1 MNSILFRADASPKI
15 GAGHVARCL
24 ALANVLANLECECV
38 FAIGPET
45 LNTAPAL
52 QRAGYE
58 MLIADGD
65 EEDTARALAQ
75 RFRDRVDWVVI
86 DHYGIDAAAEK
97 HYRPLAR
104 RLMVID
110 DLADRPHDCDLL
122 LDQGPGRIA
131 DDYAGLV
138 PAGTQ
143 VLAGAVFALLDPA
156 YGYHRDNQSPATSD
170 KPSGIYVS
178 FGATDPSKHTRR
190 GLDALDASRVSA
202 GINVVLGAA
211 APHREEI
218 GERLEKMTTETKLHI
233 DTSETIALLTN
244 SFMALGA
251 GGVSALERCCCGVPS
266 LVAVTA
272 DNQRAAAEGLSKF
285 GAAQLVDLTDPQ
297 SSATDIRAFIAD
309 IDRRK
314 QMSRA
319 AQRLCDG
326 RGARRAAMI
335 LAPEK
340 STNGDPVYLRPA
352 TPADE
357 ALILEWQKFPGAR
370 RFARN
375 PDVPDKATHAA
386 WMQATLEDPEILLN
400 VIECNG
406 HAAGVLRLD
415 RRPHR
420 DELAAFEVSLLVAQD
435 HYRTGIGKAALALA
449 RRLVPGA
456 VLLADIH
463 PENVASLALFQGAG
477 YMPDSEGFACLPADT
492 PRDRE
497 RAHEKIG
504 A

>member
-1 MNSILFRADASPKI
+1 
-15 GAGHVARCL
+15 
-24 ALANVLANLECECV
+24 
-38 FAIGPET
+38 
-45 LNTAPAL
+45 
-52 QRAGYE
+52 

-297 SSATDIRAFIAD
+297 SSAKDIRAFIAD